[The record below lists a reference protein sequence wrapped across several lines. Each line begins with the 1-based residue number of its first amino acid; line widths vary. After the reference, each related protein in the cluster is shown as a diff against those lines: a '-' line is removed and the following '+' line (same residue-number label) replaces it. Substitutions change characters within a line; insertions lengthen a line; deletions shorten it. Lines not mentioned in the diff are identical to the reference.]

1 DSLTGVLQRWS
12 LASDKPLIIFF
23 DEVDALVG
31 DTLISL
37 LRQIRAGYAQRPE
50 AFPQSMV
57 LCGVRDVRDYR
68 IHRSDGEIIT
78 GGWLHP
84 QWCR

>member
-1 DSLTGVLQRWS
+1 MLAQSGAGERVRQALQTWS
-12 LASDKPLIIFF
+12 EHSPKPLVIFL

-31 DTLISL
+31 DALISL

-57 LCGVRDVRDYR
+57 LCGVRDVRD
-68 IHRSDGEIIT
+68 
-78 GGWLHP
+78 
-84 QWCR
+84 